1 MRRNRQTTQTY
12 SHPEG
17 PQQAVE
23 TIVTHLSKVF
33 GGERSSD
40 TSVQFLDIEV
50 DNNPFPAEDIQYI
63 INKMAP
69 RKAPGDDHITGAM
82 LKPLAKPLS
91 HTPQQFF
98 YAMLKLV
105 VDPYFLAYSSSCTNL
120 QEKQSDC
127 CWQLPTNQLNQC
139 LT

>member
-1 MRRNRQTTQTY
+1 MRRNQQTTQTY

-23 TIVTHLSKVF
+23 TMVTHLSKVF

-50 DNNPFPAEDIQYI
+50 DNNPFLAEDIQYI
-63 INKMAP
+63 INKMVP
-69 RKAPGDDHITGAM
+69 RKAPGDDHIMGAM

-91 HTPQQFF
+91 HTLSNFF
-98 YAMLKLV
+98 ML
-105 VDPYFLAYSSSCTNL
+105 
-120 QEKQSDC
+120 
-127 CWQLPTNQLNQC
+127 CWNWS
-139 LT
+139 